1 MLFTLLSWIVLYL
14 EYWLAL
20 HFLDLSLTLPQVVGV
35 LTAARLAFLTPLPGG
50 LGALVSSQILAISAM
65 GYSIEDGASV
75 AIIIRARDL
84 LFGGLGLYL
93 VGRLIRSDR

>member
-1 MLFTLLSWIVLYL
+1 
-14 EYWLAL
+14 
-20 HFLDLSLTLPQVVGV
+20 
-35 LTAARLAFLTPLPGG
+35 LAFLTPLPGG

-65 GYSIEDGASV
+65 GYSIEDGARV